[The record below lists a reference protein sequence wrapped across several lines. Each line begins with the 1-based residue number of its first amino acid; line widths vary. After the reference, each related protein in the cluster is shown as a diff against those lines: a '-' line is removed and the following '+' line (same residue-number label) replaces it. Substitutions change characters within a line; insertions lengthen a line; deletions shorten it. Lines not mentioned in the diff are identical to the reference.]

1 MLHHTLNWTGDKTFV
16 IADIT
21 FTLDITPGKN
31 RRASEK
37 NNFTL
42 VKTRSYLKDYLNLR
56 DKEFENILELGVF
69 QGGSIVFFDKLFKPK
84 KLVGIELASTPVEA
98 LDYYIRTAA
107 PHIKIF
113 YNSSQD
119 DEKLLTTIVSEEF
132 GGQLDLVVDD
142 ASHLYAQT
150 RKSME
155 VLFPLL
161 RPGGT
166 YIIEDWAWS
175 HRRNAQTNEHP
186 WREKP
191 AMTNLIFEVIAELGG
206 SNEIESVYVNNNHVK
221 VRKSLKSTSGSLLD
235 SLALRG
241 REMRQI

>member
-1 MLHHTLNWTGDKTFV
+1 MLNWTGDKTFV
-16 IADIT
+16 LDDIT
-21 FTLDITPGKN
+21 FTLDITPGYN

-37 NNFTL
+37 DNFTL
-42 VKTRSYLKDYLNLR
+42 VKSRSYLKDYLALG
-56 DKEFENILELGVF
+56 DEKFDTILELGVF
-69 QGGSIVFFDKLFKPK
+69 QGGSIVFFDKLFRPA
-84 KLVGIELASTPVEA
+84 KLIGIELAPTAVEA
-98 LDYYIRTAA
+98 LDDYIRLSA
-107 PHIKIF
+107 PHIKVF

-119 DEKLLTTIVSEEF
+119 DERLLNAIVHEEF
-132 GGQLDLVVDD
+132 NGQLDLVVDD

-175 HRRNAQTNEHP
+175 HRPNAQTKDHP
-186 WREKP
+186 WRKQP
-191 AMTNLIFEVIAELGG
+191 AMTNLVFEIISELGG

-221 VRKSLKSTSGSLLD
+221 IKKSLQSNSVPVLN

-241 REMRQI
+241 SEIKLI